1 MASSCGIR
9 PCGKTPERRACSAS
23 TWRSGA
29 ANSVGFLSRAE
40 RQRKPYVVLRTRAV
54 RVHGRRARMPIRLH
68 PALEDLLVA
77 VSTTV
82 GAWLLA
88 HQFGWM
94 FWG

>member
-1 MASSCGIR
+1 
-9 PCGKTPERRACSAS
+9 
-23 TWRSGA
+23 
-29 ANSVGFLSRAE
+29 
-40 RQRKPYVVLRTRAV
+40 
-54 RVHGRRARMPIRLH
+54 MPIRLH

-94 FWG
+94 FWS